1 MKEECG
7 VFAINYYNDN
17 VNIIEHTIK
26 GLEKLQHRGQDSAGV
41 SYIDSNKIQTFKNT
55 GLVKDVFQGHNLCC
69 TTNMTIGHVRYTT
82 SNSASSFACIQPITE
97 NHPKLGAFSIAHN
110 GHIHNLDKTD
120 ISKGYTY
127 ESDTDFIKEFIKSS
141 NLDTWE
147 DILIDVMNKIPGIYS
162 LVMLTADSIYAMRDR
177 FGMRPLQVGMDKLGY
192 YISSESCAFTN
203 VDKLLDID
211 PGQIIKIKDNIYNI
225 YTHPPEN
232 LRCIF
237 EYIYFSSKNSTIDYN
252 NISDIRFTYG
262 KYLAKQDVHFFNKD
276 AIVVGSPN
284 SGILAGKGYAEE
296 SKLQYKQLLIKNPN
310 YNRSFIMP
318 DQESRQKVCNN
329 KFKIDIETH
338 GDIKGKTVILVDDS
352 IVRGNTIKS
361 IVNIF
366 NEAGVTNLHIRSASP
381 QLKHPCYFGIDL
393 PTYDELIANK
403 IPSYT
408 NFARFLGVLT
418 VDYLS
423 LKNLLEA
430 MKTGNKTLNYC
441 TGCFDGKYNSKL
453 LDW

>member
-7 VFAINYYNDN
+7 VFAINYYKNN
-17 VNIIEHTIK
+17 VNIIKHTIK
-26 GLEKLQHRGQDSAGV
+26 GLEKLQHRGQDSAGI
-41 SYIDSNKIQTFKNT
+41 SYIDNNTIQTFKST
-55 GLVKDVFQGHNLCC
+55 GLVKDVFRDHNLCC
-69 TTNMTIGHVRYTT
+69 ETNMTIGHVRYTT
-82 SNSASSFACIQPITE
+82 SNNVSCFASIQPIKE
-97 NHPKLGAFSIAHN
+97 HHPILGDFSIAHN
-110 GHIHNLDKTD
+110 GHIHNLEKKD
-120 ISKGYTY
+120 ISRGYIY
-127 ESDTDFIKEFIKSS
+127 KSDTDFIKEFIKSCT
-141 NLDTWE
+141 DKTWE
-147 DILIDVMNKIPGIYS
+147 DILIKVMNKIPGVYS
-162 LVMLTADSIYAMRDR
+162 LVILTSDSIYAMRDR
-177 FGMRPLQVGMDKLGY
+177 FGMRPLQVGMNKLGY
-192 YISSESCAFTN
+192 YVSSESCALPD

-211 PGQIIKIKDNIYNI
+211 AGQIIKIQNNIYNI

-237 EYIYFSSKNSTIDYN
+237 EYIYFSSKNSTIDFN

-262 KYLAKQDVHFFNKD
+262 KYLAKQDVHFFDKNT
-276 AIVVGSPN
+276 IVVGSPN
-284 SGILAGKGYAEE
+284 SGILAGKGYAYQ
-296 SKLQYKQLLIKNPN
+296 SKLEYKQLLIKNPN

-318 DQESRQKVCNN
+318 DQESRQKICNN
-329 KFKIDIETH
+329 KFKIDSETY
-338 GDIKGKTVILVDDS
+338 GDISGKTVILVDDS

-366 NEAGVTNLHIRSASP
+366 NQAGVTNLHIRSASP

-408 NFARFLGVLT
+408 NFARFLGVPT

-441 TGCFDGKYNSKL
+441 TGCFDGEYNSKL

>member
-7 VFAINYYNDN
+7 VFAINYYKNN
-17 VNIIEHTIK
+17 VNIIEHTVM
-26 GLEKLQHRGQDSAGV
+26 GLQKLQHRGQDSAGI
-41 SYIDSNKIQTFKNT
+41 SYLDKNKIQTYKNT
-55 GLVKDVFQGHNLCC
+55 GLVRDVFQYHNLSCE
-69 TTNMTIGHVRYTT
+69 TNMTIGHVRYTT
-82 SNSASSFACIQPITE
+82 SHSVSSYACIQPIADI
-97 NHPKLGAFSIAHN
+97 HPTLGEFSIAHN
-110 GHIHNLDKTD
+110 GHIHNLNKKK
-120 ISKGYTY
+120 ISQGFTY
-127 ESDTDFIKEFIKSS
+127 VSDTDFIKEFIKSC
-141 NLDTWE
+141 DDKTWE
-147 DILIDVMNKIPGIYS
+147 DILIKVMNKIPGIYS
-162 LVMLTADSIYAMRDR
+162 LVMLTSDSIYAMRDR
-177 FGMRPLQVGMDKLGY
+177 FGMRPLQIGMNSLGY
-192 YISSESCAFTN
+192 IVSSESCALTN
-203 VDKLLDID
+203 TDRVLDID
-211 PGQIIKIKDNIYNI
+211 AGQIIKIQNNIYNI
-225 YTHPPEN
+225 FSHTPEN
-232 LRCIF
+232 MRCIF
-237 EYIYFSSKNSTIDYN
+237 EYIYFSSKNSTIDFN

-276 AIVVGSPN
+276 TIVVGSPN
-284 SGILAGKGYAEE
+284 SGILAGKGYAQE
-296 SKLQYKQLLIKNPN
+296 SKLEYKQLLIKNPN

-329 KFKIDIETH
+329 KFKIDTATY
-338 GDIKGKTVILVDDS
+338 GDISGKTIILVDDS

-366 NEAGVTNLHIRSASP
+366 NEAGVSDLHIRSASP

-408 NFARFLGVLT
+408 NFARYLGVIT

-423 LKNLLEA
+423 LKNLLEV
-430 MKTGNKTLNYC
+430 MKTGNKTLKYC